1 MRCTYFAQRRARRP
15 HHPLPPILP
24 CSLLGLV
31 EEHSQKGLHP
41 HQGCSRQC
49 YVLLPS
55 KWWRGQ
61 GQEDKGGRAAF
72 GHKTDFCCI
81 QQPNDSLNDGFYVLH
96 HMLEYRRDHQN
107 LRMSPRSDD
116 AHILQWAK
124 DIGDIE
130 DHRLR
135 AEFYNI
141 QRELAQIIV
150 KEVVGKTGMFYGEGQ
165 MSREDVQ
172 TWIASQRLDLKP
184 FTKLG
189 DYLPDLDGWND
200 MLE

>member
-1 MRCTYFAQRRARRP
+1 
-15 HHPLPPILP
+15 
-24 CSLLGLV
+24 
-31 EEHSQKGLHP
+31 
-41 HQGCSRQC
+41 
-49 YVLLPS
+49 
-55 KWWRGQ
+55 
-61 GQEDKGGRAAF
+61 
-72 GHKTDFCCI
+72 
-81 QQPNDSLNDGFYVLH
+81 
-96 HMLEYRRDHQN
+96 MLEYRRDHQN
-107 LRMSPRSDD
+107 LRMSPTSGD

-141 QRELAQIIV
+141 QRELAQIIM
-150 KEVVGKTGMFYGEGQ
+150 KEVVGKIGMFYEEGQ

-172 TWIASQRLDLKP
+172 TRVAAQHLDLKP

-189 DYLPDLDGWND
+189 DYLPDLDGWHD